1 MGLDVQAL
9 RLLLVARR
17 MGAKF
22 DRTITLGRQIC
33 SSPRFKFAM
42 YAQPLVY
49 RLTNERQ
56 CKSRSAKTGFASQCL
71 RS

>member
-1 MGLDVQAL
+1 MGLDIQAL

-22 DRTITLGRQIC
+22 DRTITLGRQDLFLTPLEIRSVC
-33 SSPRFKFAM
+33 
-42 YAQPLVY
+42 QPLVY
-49 RLTNERQ
+49 RLTNKRQ